1 MKKSALHILFISL
14 IILAACSTGKQAL
27 KHGNYHEAVLQAI
40 GRLRQNTDSKDAT
53 AVLKKGYPLAIEDSK
68 RKIDRSIAGTDPMKW
83 NTVYQEMTKVN
94 NLADEIY
101 HCPAALNIIQ
111 KPMEYQASNL
121 DNAKAQAVKELYQE
135 AKSYY
140 DLGGREN
147 AKIAITEL
155 ERLLVFEPGHTQAN
169 QLLQQ
174 AIERATLKIVV
185 ELLPY
190 EHKKY
195 DLSDLAFR
203 NEINSHLAELDRRYP
218 YIRIYTPEQAEK
230 ANLKPDQ
237 VISVDW
243 VNFNVGNTN
252 NKQIERTVTSADS
265 VKIGE
270 TTVNGVVYPVYNKVS
285 AKLNINI
292 MEIISNGK
300 MIVQAKDFQTQRVLS
315 SQTPVGSYSW
325 HYEWGSYNGDERA
338 LTKEELSIC
347 KNKPPVLPS
356 PQFLFTELT
365 KPLYDQVASWFDSH
379 MRKYK

>member
-1 MKKSALHILFISL
+1 MRKYLLPFLFISI
-14 IILAACSTGKQAL
+14 IILTACSTGKKAL
-27 KHGNYHEAVLQAI
+27 KHGDYHEAALQSI
-40 GRLRQNTDSKDAT
+40 GRLRQNADSKDAT
-53 AVLKKGYPLAIEDSK
+53 AVLKKGYPMAIEDSK
-68 RKIDRSIAGTDPMKW
+68 RKIERSIAGTDAMKW

-94 NLADEIY
+94 QLADEIY
-101 HCPAALNIIQ
+101 HCPAALNIIH

-155 ERLLVFEPGHTQAN
+155 QRLLVFEPGHTQAN
-169 QLLQQ
+169 SLLQQ
-174 AIERATLKIVV
+174 ATERATLKIVV

-190 EHKKY
+190 DHKKY

-218 YIRIYTPEQAEK
+218 FIRIYTPEQAEK
-230 ANLKPDQ
+230 DNLNPDQ

-243 VNFNVGNTN
+243 VTFNVGNTN

-300 MIVQAKDFQTQRVLS
+300 MIVQAKDFQTQRTLS
-315 SQTPVGSYSW
+315 SQTPIGSYSW

-365 KPLYDQVASWFDSH
+365 KPLYDQVASWFDTH
-379 MRKYK
+379 MRKYR